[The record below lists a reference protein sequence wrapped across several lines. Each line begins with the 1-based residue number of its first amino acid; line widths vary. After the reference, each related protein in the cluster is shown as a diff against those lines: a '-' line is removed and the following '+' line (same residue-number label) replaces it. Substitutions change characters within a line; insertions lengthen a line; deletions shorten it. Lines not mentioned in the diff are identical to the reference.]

1 LPIHPTCPLLYPRH
15 RSLPPLQLEL
25 LPSSSSSTSAPRL
38 RIRPELLAHHD
49 YKLAE
54 LPKSPNTA
62 STSTTRLHE
71 IITRIGEICFSP
83 ELAHVMLFPA
93 EALQHTVHSR
103 QPHFTPS
110 YHDLC
115 HDPLA
120 VMHTMALL
128 SELRDTT
135 DIQNAAQFLAH
146 FALATLPPPT
156 VLTFRQPL
164 HLCAWRIESP
174 SRVLVYTGRDP
185 DDALLLQTS
194 PASFLPHKLSKILL
208 DERSKRPIPSAIH
221 LLRNDQDLTP
231 DAIRDSLLHYAQTAL
246 TPHKER
252 IVLAQRQP
260 APSASAITVQDHLLE
275 EAITVLVSAPP
286 KNHSE
291 IALNQS
297 PPWDKDHID
306 ARFSPLTLY
315 FRV

>member
-1 LPIHPTCPLLYPRH
+1 
-15 RSLPPLQLEL
+15 
-25 LPSSSSSTSAPRL
+25 
-38 RIRPELLAHHD
+38 
-49 YKLAE
+49 
-54 LPKSPNTA
+54 
-62 STSTTRLHE
+62 
-71 IITRIGEICFSP
+71 
-83 ELAHVMLFPA
+83 MLFPA

-128 SELRDTT
+128 SELQNTA
-135 DIQNAAQFLAH
+135 DIQNAGQFLTH

-174 SRVLVYTGRDP
+174 SRVLVYTGRHP
-185 DDALLLQTS
+185 DDPLPIRTIQTS
-194 PASFLPHKLSKILL
+194 PASFLPHTLSKILL

-260 APSASAITVQDHLLE
+260 APSGDKNQPQSAITVQDHLLE

-306 ARFSPLTLY
+306 ARFSLFIIVFSCLTG
-315 FRV
+315 